1 MPKLTYTYV
10 ARFSGKSQSTKV
22 ITKVLRSTK
31 KSVERSRATYLF
43 FREEEEKIPALQL
56 EDSPKPPKNS
66 GKGEEGQGQPA
77 ARGQAPGSR
86 KAQAGQVERGR
97 EEGQAGRRAARRLPV
112 EIMDAL
118 SADSPLEHIDGRG
131 GPIFSRARGNA

>member
-1 MPKLTYTYV
+1 MKRYYSSKHEKGGLISERALKGAPFIRPDTYN
-10 ARFSGKSQSTKV
+10 FLEG
-22 ITKVLRSTK
+22 
-31 KSVERSRATYLF
+31 
-43 FREEEEKIPALQL
+43 EETEKILALQL
-56 EDSPKPPKNS
+56 EDGPKPPKNS
-66 GKGEEGQGQPA
+66 GKGKEGQGQPA

-86 KAQAGQVERGR
+86 KTQAGQVERGR

-112 EIMDAL
+112 EIIDAL